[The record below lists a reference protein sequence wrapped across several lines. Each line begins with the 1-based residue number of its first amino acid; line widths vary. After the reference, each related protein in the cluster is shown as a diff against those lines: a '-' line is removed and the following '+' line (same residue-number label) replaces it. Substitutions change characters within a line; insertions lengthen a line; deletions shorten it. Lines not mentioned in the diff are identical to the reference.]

1 MYFVLYTVHNIVHT
15 LEFLRVFSFYDV
27 REVETGKNN
36 KRFTVKT
43 RDYIGR
49 KRTTT
54 GYGPASIYMHII
66 DVKLYTTIQC
76 VVCMYIIQSDSPS
89 VITHLSTQHLLMFLF
104 KL

>member
-1 MYFVLYTVHNIVHT
+1 MRILSQPFDNRSSRGFFMCISCCIPYLHNIVHT

-54 GYGPASIYMHII
+54 GYGPASICI
-66 DVKLYTTIQC
+66 
-76 VVCMYIIQSDSPS
+76 
-89 VITHLSTQHLLMFLF
+89 
-104 KL
+104 